1 MVDFR
6 MTKNY
11 QVKMTCAEQHL
22 KNSFILVGILLVFE
36 GLAFL
41 IFPYSTAKLLLLSAL
56 ETKQAEQF
64 ARVAGLAIVVI
75 GYYYCVAGYFTLIG
89 YFRASIIG
97 RLFILPIISA
107 MVYFYS
113 IEVPFLIFG
122 IQDFLSALWS
132 YACLMVYDAEQQK
145 LQC

>member
-22 KNSFILVGILLVFE
+22 KNSFILV
-36 GLAFL
+36 
-41 IFPYSTAKLLLLSAL
+41 AKLLLLSAL

>member
-36 GLAFL
+36 
-41 IFPYSTAKLLLLSAL
+41 AL

-75 GYYYCVAGYFTLIG
+75 GYYYCIAGYFTLIG

>member
-36 GLAFL
+36 
-41 IFPYSTAKLLLLSAL
+41 AL